1 MKAVITV
8 IFICLLLTVS
18 CLFNN
23 RFGGRI
29 SLKITLFSSLML
41 TVISLSLYW
50 HINGL
55 RQVINWQTAI
65 AKAPFL
71 ISSKTA
77 LNAKQEQMIALA
89 LRTRLQTEQN
99 NAQAWDLLGKLK
111 ENAGEYREA
120 LAAYRLAWMI
130 EPMNITYSL
139 NYSDQLL
146 KTGDKRNIG
155 LARDILVKLNER
167 HPNDIKI
174 MSQLAYIALS
184 MDDSQQAKT
193 WFQIILKQ
201 TKKHDK
207 RYEFIKRMISSLNQN
222 NNPNI

>member
-8 IFICLLLTVS
+8 IFICLLITIA
-18 CLFNN
+18 CLFNS
-23 RFGGRI
+23 RVGDRI
-29 SLKITLFSSLML
+29 SLKTIFFSSLTL
-41 TVISLSLYW
+41 TVISLGLYW

-55 RQVINWQTAI
+55 KQVVNWQTAI
-65 AKAPFL
+65 AQAPFL

-77 LNAKQEQMIALA
+77 LNAKQEQIIALA
-89 LRTRLQTEQN
+89 LRTRLQTEKN

-111 ENAGEYREA
+111 ENAGEQRDA

-139 NYSDQLL
+139 NYSDQLVR
-146 KTGDKRNIG
+146 TGDKRNIR
-155 LARDILVKLNER
+155 LARDILVKLNKR

-184 MDDSQQAKT
+184 MDDPEQAKG
-193 WFQIILKQ
+193 WFKSILKQ

-207 RYEFIKRMISSLNQN
+207 RYEFINRMIKSLNTKD
-222 NNPNI
+222 NPNI